1 MRKLAWIRSRN
12 ILHWGSEPVSGPGR
26 LFSVRMLRRITRNV
40 RGNRVLEMMESGKQA
55 FWSQYFRQVPGMAV
69 MQWLWQQ
76 GDVADQG
83 QELVMGK
90 DRAE

>member
-1 MRKLAWIRSRN
+1 MS
-12 ILHWGSEPVSGPGR
+12 
-26 LFSVRMLRRITRNV
+26 
-40 RGNRVLEMMESGKQA
+40 GNRVLEMMASGKQA
-55 FWSQYFRQVPGMAV
+55 YWSQYFRQVPGVAV

-90 DRAE
+90 DLS